1 MSLPSLTRHATT
13 QVLPHLPLVIDHC
26 STCWL
31 PRTATEVGRLA
42 WLRSAV
48 GAAVALANDAMHQLW
63 SRSFSAAPLIRKLRH
78 GRQLSECGDGG
89 PEDHFEYACA
99 TCVAHARLSSLA
111 LCGAPSR
118 IIIRRPPATQVC
130 DPRDA
135 SRARTAPSLLHCRW
149 ILPAAF
155 AVASALRLRRAF

>member
-89 PEDHFEYACA
+89 PDPGCA
-99 TCVAHARLSSLA
+99 M
-111 LCGAPSR
+111 
-118 IIIRRPPATQVC
+118 
-130 DPRDA
+130 
-135 SRARTAPSLLHCRW
+135 
-149 ILPAAF
+149 
-155 AVASALRLRRAF
+155 ALRLLSLVMIRQIPFLSRVLASIVSKLG